1 MFTTSD
7 SDNST
12 GKSEVR
18 YDPLC
23 RRFSLAEI
31 QSVTNDFDDKSVIG
45 TGGFGKVYKGFID
58 GGATAVAVKRLNSE
72 SKQGAEE
79 FWVEVRMLSEV
90 RHAHLVALIGY
101 CNEGEEMILVYEY
114 IANGALAHHLYK
126 VGRRGA
132 DGNYAYSLTWEQS
145 LHICIGAARGTAVKG
160 TFGYLDPDYFLTQ
173 RLTKKSDVYAF
184 GVVML
189 EVLCGR
195 PAVDTT
201 LEEEQISLVFWV
213 KQCIQKG
220 SLYHIIDPPLR
231 GQISPGSLKR
241 FVEVASNCLQ
251 DRPTGRPT
259 MAEVAA
265 SLEYALAL
273 QRSGIVT
280 ENNDHCPVPTKKKH
294 QHFCVINWISRSIQN
309 EFRIGLPQANT
320 SSYDAAMSSNRE
332 GTLYDWE
339 EEQLQNLKNLLNN
352 CGIRAVEGRA
362 DHLEWNGCASKI
374 FSVKSMYKLGC
385 SDVGSSTRRFARSQ
399 IRETALRML
408 WGLSL
413 RDRTDLTRA
422 ASEKEP
428 EASSNLWI
436 MHSANSALTPL
447 MYSCTVSSDKD
458 AWIGIQWVAVP
469 ATLVALLTLME

>member
-45 TGGFGKVYKGFID
+45 TGGFGRVYKGFID

-79 FWVEVRMLSEV
+79 FWVEVRTLSEL

-126 VGRRGA
+126 GGRRGA

-145 LHICIGAARGTAVKG
+145 LHICIGAARGLDYLHTGTEQSFIHRDVKTTNILLDERWEAKVSDFGLSKDTASQSQTHVSTVVKG

-213 KQCIQKG
+213 RQCIQEG
-220 SLYHIIDPPLR
+220 SLDQVIDPPLR
-231 GQISPGSLKR
+231 GQISPGSLKH

-259 MAEVAA
+259 MSEVAA

-273 QRSGIVT
+273 QRRGIVT

-294 QHFCVINWISRSIQN
+294 HRFCVVNWIGSIQN
-309 EFRIGLPQANT
+309 EFRIGLPQTNT
-320 SSYDAAMSSNRE
+320 SSYNAAMSRNRE
-332 GTLYDWE
+332 
-339 EEQLQNLKNLLNN
+339 
-352 CGIRAVEGRA
+352 
-362 DHLEWNGCASKI
+362 
-374 FSVKSMYKLGC
+374 FP
-385 SDVGSSTRRFARSQ
+385 AR
-399 IRETALRML
+399 
-408 WGLSL
+408 G
-413 RDRTDLTRA
+413 
-422 ASEKEP
+422 
-428 EASSNLWI
+428 N
-436 MHSANSALTPL
+436 
-447 MYSCTVSSDKD
+447 SCTIPWKYL
-458 AWIGIQWVAVP
+458 VP
-469 ATLVALLTLME
+469 KKKKAQH